1 MMCLFLKNFWL
12 LVCVMPLVLLQSGR
26 EGGRM
31 KPTEIQPHI
40 EIMGHIL
47 NSMLDG
53 FGAFRS
59 LAQRKITSAGI
70 VTQTTANGDLMVDPN
85 SWLSLRRVIGALE
98 EIGREIGGD
107 VLARCGKAVIGNA
120 VFPPTI
126 NSAESCLESIQISY
140 RMNHRSRGVSYL
152 ELDERSATQE
162 IGDYSSQM
170 LAPRR
175 FRVVSRAVYPC
186 QFDQGLLLGL
196 VQKFERQARITH
208 DDGSCRRRGGEACAY
223 LISW

>member
-1 MMCLFLKNFWL
+1 
-12 LVCVMPLVLLQSGR
+12 
-26 EGGRM
+26 M

-59 LAQRKITSAGI
+59 LAQRKIISAGI
-70 VTQTTANGDLMVDPN
+70 VTKTTASGDLTVDPN
-85 SWLSLRRVIGALE
+85 AWLSLRQVIGALD

-126 NSAESCLESIQISY
+126 TTAETCLESIQISY
-140 RMNHRSRGVSYL
+140 RMNHRSRGIPYM
-152 ELDERSATQE
+152 ELDPQIAVQE
-162 IGDYSSQM
+162 IGDYSPQM

-175 FRVVSRAVYPC
+175 FRMVSRSAYPC

-196 VQKFERQARITH
+196 VQKFERQARIVH
-208 DDGSCRRRGGEACAY
+208 DDGPCRRRGGDTCAY
-223 LISW
+223 LIAW